1 MEFYYPS
8 KNASDI
14 EWESLMVKVKT
25 LIENPP
31 ITKMERSV
39 MKEREY
45 AESFFSNIKELKSR
59 C

>member
-1 MEFYYPS
+1 
-8 KNASDI
+8 
-14 EWESLMVKVKT
+14 MVKVKT